1 METGLI
7 KWNIYYQGK
16 NQNGKDFIA
25 IPYYAWGN
33 RGQSK
38 MTTYFKKYFYRNIFL
53 ENFEIFF
60 LG

>member
-1 METGLI
+1 
-7 KWNIYYQGK
+7 
-16 NQNGKDFIA
+16 
-25 IPYYAWGN
+25 
-33 RGQSK
+33 